1 MRRQQLRRVCRRR
14 RMRQAGGGSKWR
26 LIRRGRVGR
35 LRNASGVARWDADAH
50 HRGKLLHRRR
60 RRPSVAL
67 VREVSRSRDTSGLV
81 LVRWHG
87 VVLLVAVWR
96 IVGVHHVLGM
106 LGVLLMLIMMR
117 RLPVLVVGHVVLW
130 LLPPRATAHIAH
142 VSHVCHVS
150 IHIHAAV
157 DASGCSLY
165 VLPSRQMAVTH
176 PAGLGDRTVADI
188 AQCCSGIYL
197 HRQLSAGRG
206 ICRS

>member
-1 MRRQQLRRVCRRR
+1 MWRQQLRRVCRRR
-14 RMRQAGGGSKWR
+14 RMRQAGGGSKRR

-60 RRPSVAL
+60 RPSVAL
-67 VREVSRSRDTSGLV
+67 VRHVPRSRDTSGLV
-81 LVRWHG
+81 LVRRHG

-96 IVGVHHVLGM
+96 IVGVHHLLRVLRM
-106 LGVLLMLIMMR
+106 LLMRIMVRM
-117 RLPVLVVGHVVLW
+117 LSVLVVGHVVLR
-130 LLPPRATAHIAH
+130 LLPPRATAHVAH
-142 VSHVCHVS
+142 VSHVSV
-150 IHIHAAV
+150 HIHAAV

-197 HRQLSAGRG
+197 RRQLSAGRG
-206 ICRS
+206 RCRS

>member
-14 RMRQAGGGSKWR
+14 RMRQARRGSKWR

-35 LRNASGVARWDADAH
+35 LRNASGVARWDAHAH
-50 HRGKLLHRRR
+50 HWGKLLHRRR
-60 RRPSVAL
+60 RPGVAL
-67 VREVSRSRDTSGLV
+67 VRHIARGNWLLIMV
-81 LVRWHG
+81 LRHG
-87 VVLLVAVWR
+87 VVLLLSVWR
-96 IVGVHHVLGM
+96 IVGVHHVLRM
-106 LGVLLMLIMMR
+106 LLVLLVLIV
-117 RLPVLVVGHVVLW
+117 RLAVLVVGHVVVVLRPV
-130 LLPPRATAHIAH
+130 PPRATAHIAH
-142 VSHVCHVS
+142 MCHVP

-197 HRQLSAGRG
+197 HRQRSAGRA
-206 ICRS
+206 RSRS